1 MTSFAYSIPS
11 NTDIEKREYTT
22 IANRIYPDLN
32 IFQKVLGLLNSR
44 VGYLWSDRLGLR
56 SANLVSRIH
65 QDYKTYPNSRVNLTY
80 SYQYKLDAKG
90 RPIEVKEITSPRSST
105 TYVIT
110 SREVSTAPLRI
121 CTTTPRKVTASR
133 EGKSLAGCRMY
144 GVRLS
149 LRGGEHR
156 QR

>member
-56 SANLVSRIH
+56 SATSSLVFI
-65 QDYKTYPNSRVNLTY
+65 K
-80 SYQYKLDAKG
+80 
-90 RPIEVKEITSPRSST
+90 II
-105 TYVIT
+105 
-110 SREVSTAPLRI
+110 
-121 CTTTPRKVTASR
+121 
-133 EGKSLAGCRMY
+133 
-144 GVRLS
+144 RLIQTQ
-149 LRGGEHR
+149 E
-156 QR
+156 